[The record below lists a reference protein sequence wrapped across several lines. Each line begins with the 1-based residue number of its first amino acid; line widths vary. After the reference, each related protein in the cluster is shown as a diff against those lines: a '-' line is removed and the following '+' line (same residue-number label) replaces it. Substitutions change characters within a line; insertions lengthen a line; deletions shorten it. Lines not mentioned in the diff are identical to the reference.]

1 MAYCN
6 LYIQSRDHYD
16 LDNGSTH
23 GLCKPH
29 MPHAWI
35 VISEHLVNN
44 AVDFNHFFKKTFLM
58 MFIIYYAL
66 FNITQRSRLYKLQGQ
81 N

>member
-1 MAYCN
+1 MIILYNHKKKSNSFNLMAYCN
-6 LYIQSRDHYD
+6 LYIQSRDHHD

-44 AVDFNHFFKKTFLM
+44 AVDFNHFLLKHF
-58 MFIIYYAL
+58 
-66 FNITQRSRLYKLQGQ
+66 
-81 N
+81 